1 MMSWYQEAMVGG
13 GRRRALRERS
23 ACSRSRTFF
32 NVLEE
37 AVAWLFLAGW
47 AFAIAAEVMR

>member
-1 MMSWYQEAMVGG
+1 MNWYQEAMIAQ
-13 GRRRALRERS
+13 RRRETSKPTAIIDR
-23 ACSRSRTFF
+23 
-32 NVLEE
+32 LEV